1 MLVVLVAFA
10 WAQESSQVVLVL
22 EFKSVKTTDY
32 LVLVRFCKLGGCQ
45 MTLQEMV
52 VFEEALE
59 VLVAGIVR
67 VWV

>member
-1 MLVVLVAFA
+1 M
-10 WAQESSQVVLVL
+10 VLVL

-32 LVLVRFCKLGGCQ
+32 LVLVCFCKLGGCQ